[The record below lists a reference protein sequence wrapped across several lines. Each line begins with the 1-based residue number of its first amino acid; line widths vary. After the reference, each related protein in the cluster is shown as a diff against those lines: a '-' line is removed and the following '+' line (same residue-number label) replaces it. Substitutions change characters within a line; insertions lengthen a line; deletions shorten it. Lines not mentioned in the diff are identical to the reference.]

1 MSRLVATLQAVA
13 RHEVQRR
20 PACELGV
27 VTSVFA
33 GDGDDAQSVSVQL
46 KDTGEVIPRV
56 PVAVPLTG
64 LAALPRLDDVVLVAF
79 PAGQLASAIVIAQ
92 VYSDARRPPACEADQ
107 AHLVWPGDA
116 ADPETEAVDVS
127 IRRSDDGREVV
138 IAIGGDA
145 DATARVADGAI
156 ELTSGGVELSL
167 THSSSSDGVA
177 ALKAGGTVVELA
189 QDGDVKVESS
199 GGVTIK
205 ASTISLEGDVSVTIN
220 GQTVEVN

>member
-20 PACELGV
+20 PTCELAV
-27 VTSVFA
+27 VTSVFD
-33 GDGDDAQSVSVQL
+33 GDDDDAQSVSVQL

-79 PAGQLASAIVIAQ
+79 PAGELASAIVIAQ
-92 VYSDARRPPACEADQ
+92 VYSDARRPPPCDADQ
-107 AHLVWPGDA
+107 VHLVWPGDA

-177 ALKAGGTVVELA
+177 ALTAGGTKVELA
-189 QDGDVKVESS
+189 QDGDVTVETS

-205 ASTISLEGDVSVTIN
+205 AATISLEADVSVTIN